1 MSKPNYLCTMCKM
14 DFGRKANAS
23 GALAESETVVG
34 SGNIVES
41 DGSEKIYFSDLI
53 YLDIRFPDS
62 L

>member
-1 MSKPNYLCTMCKM
+1 MCKM
-14 DFGRKANAS
+14 DFGRKANTS